1 MFDIGFSELII
12 VAIVT
17 LLVVGPER
25 LPETIKTAALWL
37 GRARGMLSDAKE
49 TIKEEIGVDDIR
61 QTLHNENVMKDLKDA
76 KQKVNQS
83 LNSARSFESGLR
95 DQIEQSVNDTGNT
108 IHSDAG
114 EPVESS
120 VPNEP
125 AIPATTAAQPLAS
138 SPAPS
143 KSTNPDSSSEH

>member
-95 DQIEQSVNDTGNT
+95 DQIEQSMNDSGNT
-108 IHSDAG
+108 IHSDSS
-114 EPVESS
+114 EPTASSES
-120 VPNEP
+120 
-125 AIPATTAAQPLAS
+125 AIPATTTAQSLAS